1 VVEASAQATL
11 TLDEAAQSLNVS
23 VATVRR
29 RVKEGRLVARLVP
42 GADGQE
48 YRITLHRNGIYPA
61 EVRRGGAALS
71 TREPGHADGRAVLR
85 LSDLLSTLA
94 LQHEE
99 AMRERDERI
108 RLLEHERAELY
119 GRLGTYQGQLE
130 AARERLALLE
140 MPGETPVRP
149 ESTSIPDHR
158 RPGWSLWRRIRAW
171 GRSDRS

>member
-1 VVEASAQATL
+1 GGDAVVEASAQATL
-11 TLDEAAQSLNVS
+11 TLDEVAQSLNVS

-48 YRITLHRNGIYPA
+48 YRITLHRSSA
-61 EVRRGGAALS
+61 DSADVRRDGAALS
-71 TREPGHADGRAVLR
+71 TPEAGRGDGRAVLR

-94 LQHEE
+94 LQHEQ

-108 RLLEHERAELY
+108 RLLEQERSELY
-119 GRLGTYQGQLE
+119 CRLGMYQGQLE

-140 MPGETPVRP
+140 LPAETTAYP
-149 ESTSIPDHR
+149 ESTPVPDR
-158 RPGWSLWRRIRAW
+158 G
-171 GRSDRS
+171 